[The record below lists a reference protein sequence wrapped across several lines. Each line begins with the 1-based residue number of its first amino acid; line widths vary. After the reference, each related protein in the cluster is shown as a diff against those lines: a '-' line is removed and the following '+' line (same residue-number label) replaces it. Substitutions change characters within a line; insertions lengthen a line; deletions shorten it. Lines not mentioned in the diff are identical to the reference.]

1 MARLEKID
9 DDMEDINVTI
19 VKMGDPNYARKW
31 GVIKLPSIVYFCNR
45 YPNVYRG
52 KLLRIFQDG

>member
-19 VKMGDPNYARKW
+19 VKMGDPNYPSKW
-31 GVIKLPSIVYFCNR
+31 GVTKLPSIVYFRNR

-52 KLLRIFQDG
+52 KLLTLN